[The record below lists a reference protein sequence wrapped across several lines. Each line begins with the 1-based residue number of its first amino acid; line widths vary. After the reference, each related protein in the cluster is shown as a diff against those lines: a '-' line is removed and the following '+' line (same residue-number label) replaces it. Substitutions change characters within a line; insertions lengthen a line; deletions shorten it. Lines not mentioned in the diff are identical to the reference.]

1 LEWVPVSDSI
11 GHLSGLCGVDGLFL
25 PFLVIGCER
34 RSQYFVEDG
43 VGKAFDEQI
52 VRFFTTQHISGKPSQ
67 IFKLGNV
74 LVDMREL
81 RALLSLGVSV
91 L

>member
-1 LEWVPVSDSI
+1 LLAPLAQELTRLEGIPVSDSI
-11 GHLSGLCGVDGLFL
+11 GHLPGFCGIDGLFL

-52 VRFFTTQHISGKPSQ
+52 VRFFAT
-67 IFKLGNV
+67 
-74 LVDMREL
+74 
-81 RALLSLGVSV
+81 
-91 L
+91 